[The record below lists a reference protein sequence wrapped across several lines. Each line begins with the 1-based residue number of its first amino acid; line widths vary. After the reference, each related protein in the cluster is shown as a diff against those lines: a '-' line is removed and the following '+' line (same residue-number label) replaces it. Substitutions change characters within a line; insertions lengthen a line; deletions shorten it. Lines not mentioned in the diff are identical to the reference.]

1 MVLAILLFIVALLC
15 IYSVLRQVKF
25 KNYFALAFSAVA
37 ALSFGFF
44 SIMTIVCSLTE
55 AGICA

>member
-1 MVLAILLFIVALLC
+1 MVLAILLLVVALIC
-15 IYSVLRQVKF
+15 VWSVLKQVKI

-44 SIMTIVCSLTE
+44 SIMTIICELTE
-55 AGICA
+55 AGICG